1 MGIFF
6 LLREN
11 VRNGGG
17 SPRSYTCL
25 SPITSPEL
33 LLVWLHL
40 HQERKKKV
48 KQIGCCAFNVT
59 DKMHLQPNLFFG
71 ASLHFPN
78 MLLPKNQMRS
88 NQVNP
93 TDVGNL
99 PLAPNVGCPPPPP
112 TCNPSH
118 RALASPPSP
127 PLNERPGHTQPRLL
141 AFNLFTGSLR
151 LSHVI
156 DHGNGGGGGGDGG
169 GCRPGNVSL
178 GGAAVEIKHFN
189 YSRLVG
195 GASHRKRPCDKDRW
209 KKKGACV
216 STCRAGGEDH
226 KRGLIHPADMNG
238 ALRARGEKG
247 SEKYETSA
255 AGVYGGG
262 NRSPPRAAAAA
273 ISIP

>member
-1 MGIFF
+1 
-6 LLREN
+6 
-11 VRNGGG
+11 
-17 SPRSYTCL
+17 
-25 SPITSPEL
+25 
-33 LLVWLHL
+33 
-40 HQERKKKV
+40 
-48 KQIGCCAFNVT
+48 
-59 DKMHLQPNLFFG
+59 MHLQPNLFFWSIPPLSQHV
-71 ASLHFPN
+71 APQ
-78 MLLPKNQMRS
+78 KS
-88 NQVNP
+88 N
-93 TDVGNL
+93 
-99 PLAPNVGCPPPPP
+99 AIRP

-127 PLNERPGHTQPRLL
+127 SLNERPGHTQPRLL
-141 AFNLFTGSLR
+141 AFNIFTGSLR

-156 DHGNGGGGGGDGG
+156 DHGNGGGGG

-209 KKKGACV
+209 KKKRACV

-238 ALRARGEKG
+238 ALRARGEKA

-255 AGVYGGG
+255 AGVYGRG

-273 ISIP
+273 TVAAAISIP

>member
-1 MGIFF
+1 MLAHSGGTTNGHF
-6 LLREN
+6 LPFKGERQKWRVVYSQLYVPLANNKPRA
-11 VRNGGG
+11 VACLAPP
-17 SPRSYTCL
+17 SPR
-25 SPITSPEL
+25 E
-33 LLVWLHL
+33 
-40 HQERKKKV
+40 KKKV
-48 KQIGCCAFNVT
+48 S
-59 DKMHLQPNLFFG
+59 P
-71 ASLHFPN
+71 
-78 MLLPKNQMRS
+78 
-88 NQVNP
+88 
-93 TDVGNL
+93 
-99 PLAPNVGCPPPPP
+99 PLS

-127 PLNERPGHTQPRLL
+127 SLNERPGHTQPRLL

-156 DHGNGGGGGGDGG
+156 DHGNGGDGGGSGG

-209 KKKGACV
+209 KKKRACV

-226 KRGLIHPADMNG
+226 ERGLIHPADMNG
-238 ALRARGEKG
+238 ALRAREEKA

-273 ISIP
+273 ATVAAAISIP